1 MRLAAQE
8 GVRSRTMLE
17 HIKGRVD
24 RRTNIRQMPLVPC
37 SRRGGNSIN
46 GDRWRHGCA
55 SRLCRR
61 TRVASQPPDAYG
73 PRPVV
78 AINLIRLGQLLTLPN
93 GAAHRSRVHDRRLRA
108 ELFCPSPLQIHP
120 RGTIEPKI
128 IAVSNPYPISYD
140 LSERAISTITSFGA
154 AARSSWAQADPS
166 ARHRASRARQWCP
179 SSSGMTR
186 QFFPRLPQHR
196 HGRPRESHLSQIS
209 KAAEEAASRQT
220 ECNGQG

>member
-1 MRLAAQE
+1 MVIVGGTAALPVYAGEREWRLSHRTPMGLARWWRSTLSDWGSSNLAQRR
-8 GVRSRTMLE
+8 RS
-17 HIKGRVD
+17 
-24 RRTNIRQMPLVPC
+24 Q
-37 SRRGGNSIN
+37 
-46 GDRWRHGCA
+46 
-55 SRLCRR
+55 
-61 TRVASQPPDAYG
+61 
-73 PRPVV
+73 
-78 AINLIRLGQLLTLPN
+78 
-93 GAAHRSRVHDRRLRA
+93 SRVHDWRLRA

-140 LSERAISTITSFGA
+140 LSERAISTTTSFGA

-166 ARHRASRARQWCP
+166 ARHRASRATQWCP
-179 SSSGMTR
+179 SSSAMTR

-196 HGRPRESHLSQIS
+196 HGRPRESHLPQIS